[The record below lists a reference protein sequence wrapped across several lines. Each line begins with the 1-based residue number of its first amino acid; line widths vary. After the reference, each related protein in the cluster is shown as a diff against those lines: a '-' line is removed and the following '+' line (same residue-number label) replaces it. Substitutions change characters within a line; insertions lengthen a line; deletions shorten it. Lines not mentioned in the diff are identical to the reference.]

1 MIRGKKILTFLNPAM
16 LACGLS
22 VQAATFDSI
31 DVHGSISATA
41 SYSNKYGFMGDTA
54 DNLDLNLVDIIL
66 NSTHRF
72 ENGLRVGGQIY
83 AFKLGGYKDLT
94 LDFASAD
101 YSFNQHFG
109 VRVGRNKLPHG
120 LYNDSQDLDA
130 IRTFASLPFSF
141 YPRSLRAIDASF
153 DGLTLYGTFDIGRAG
168 SLDYQVFAGAKENI
182 KGADTPLL
190 RGVSYSLIKFNEW
203 DLGHGI
209 NGLSLFWNL
218 PVEGLKLGYSLQ
230 QVPKTRMRGVL
241 GATDVLSGNDLA
253 LAGLV
258 DTMLGT
264 GAWDYSGMFAGTT
277 AGVSNV
283 DVLFRTIS
291 GEYTYGRW
299 IFAGEYKLIDQLH
312 GVASVPA
319 LALLGQPPTS
329 PYSNHLQYY
338 YGSVSY
344 EASDRIGLGYYYA
357 YNCDSRQGTSAQKNL
372 PENYSKD
379 HCFAVSY
386 KVTKWCVAKAEYH
399 LMDGL
404 TPLTIA
410 GDRGDVSSITSGSR
424 WSYLVL
430 KTTVSF

>member
-1 MIRGKKILTFLNPAM
+1 MMHGKKILTLLCPAM

-22 VQAATFDSI
+22 VQAATLDSL

-41 SYSNKYGFMGDTA
+41 SYSDKYGFMGDTA
-54 DNLDLNLVDIIL
+54 DNLDVNLIDIIL

-72 ENGLRVGGQIY
+72 ENGLRIGGQIY
-83 AFKLGGYKDLT
+83 AFKLGSYKDLT

-101 YSFNQHFG
+101 YSFNQRFG

-141 YPRSLRAIDASF
+141 YPRSLRVIDASF
-153 DGLTLYGTFDIGRAG
+153 DGLTLYGTFDLGQAG
-168 SLDYQVFAGAKENI
+168 SLDYQLFAGAKETI

-203 DLGHGI
+203 KLGHGI
-209 NGLSLFWNL
+209 NGVSLFWNL

-230 QVPKTRMRGVL
+230 QGPKTRMQGVL
-241 GATDVLSGNDLA
+241 GATNVLHGQDLA

-258 DTMLGT
+258 DTMLGAGT
-264 GAWDYSGMFAGTT
+264 WDYSGMFAGTP
-277 AGVSNV
+277 AGVNNV

-291 GEYTYGRW
+291 AEYTHGRW
-299 IFAGEYKLIDQLH
+299 IFAGEYKLVDQLH
-312 GVASVPA
+312 GLTSVPA
-319 LALLGQPPTS
+319 LALLGQPTSS
-329 PYSNHLQYY
+329 PYTNNLLYY
-338 YGSVSY
+338 YGSISF

-357 YNCDSRQGTSAQKNL
+357 QNSDKRQGTAAEKAL
-372 PENYSKD
+372 PENFSKD
-379 HCFAVSY
+379 HCFAISY

-399 LMDGL
+399 FMDGL
-404 TPLTIA
+404 TPLTLS
-410 GDRGDVSSITSGSR
+410 GDRNDVSTITGSSR
-424 WSYLVL
+424 WNYLVL